1 MSLATKEATKTKLE
15 PTAKSN
21 SREDIVDS
29 QEEEDEDEESSSE
42 ESDFTLRSKPG
53 SKTSTPNTKGNKRSI
68 DETLQ
73 ARKKQKIAV
82 EEAMMNVNEIQVQ
95 KMDKMIEM
103 LASYRSDQ
111 SLIIAKMNMLG
122 ANIGELPSE
131 KNEIKLVEELNA
143 LDTLQESIMKN
154 YDEPSTLINA
164 TSTRSEQPRVNATL
178 DEATSARAE
187 QPKNILKT
195 TTDNESIT
203 KTPSKHIEPE
213 KKSDNVQGDKT
224 TTEVEVA
231 NVQLSNED
239 LRISLLSDDELNKEV
254 VAFLV
259 AGRSDE
265 AKELLNRH
273 KELNKK

>member
-1 MSLATKEATKTKLE
+1 V
-15 PTAKSN
+15 N
-21 SREDIVDS
+21 
-29 QEEEDEDEESSSE
+29 SSE
-42 ESDFTLRSKPG
+42 ESGFTLRSKIG
-53 SKTSTPNTKGNKRSI
+53 SKTSTTNTKGNKRSI

-82 EEAMMNVNEIQVQ
+82 EEAMINVNEIQVQ
-95 KMDKMIEM
+95 KMDKMLEM
-103 LASYRSDQ
+103 LTSYRSDQ
-111 SLIIAKMNMLG
+111 SLIVEKMNMLG

-131 KNEIKLVEELNA
+131 KNEIKLLEQLTA
-143 LDTLQESIMKN
+143 LETLQESIVQN
-154 YDEPSTLINA
+154 YDETSTLVNA
-164 TSTRSEQPRVNATL
+164 NSTRSKQPRVNATL
-178 DEATSARAE
+178 DEATSASAE
-187 QPKNILKT
+187 QLKNILKT
-195 TTDNESIT
+195 TTEDKSIT

-224 TTEVEVA
+224 TTEEKVA
-231 NVQLSNED
+231 NVRLSNED
-239 LRISLLSDDELNKEV
+239 LRISLLTDDELNKEV

>member
-1 MSLATKEATKTKLE
+1 V
-15 PTAKSN
+15 N
-21 SREDIVDS
+21 
-29 QEEEDEDEESSSE
+29 SSE
-42 ESDFTLRSKPG
+42 ESDFTLRSKIG

-164 TSTRSEQPRVNATL
+164 TSTRSEQPSVNSTL

>member
-1 MSLATKEATKTKLE
+1 M
-15 PTAKSN
+15 
-21 SREDIVDS
+21 
-29 QEEEDEDEESSSE
+29 QH
-42 ESDFTLRSKPG
+42 
-53 SKTSTPNTKGNKRSI
+53 
-68 DETLQ
+68 
-73 ARKKQKIAV
+73 
-82 EEAMMNVNEIQVQ
+82 
-95 KMDKMIEM
+95 
-103 LASYRSDQ
+103 
-111 SLIIAKMNMLG
+111 
-122 ANIGELPSE
+122 
-131 KNEIKLVEELNA
+131 
-143 LDTLQESIMKN
+143 

-224 TTEVEVA
+224 TTEEKVA
-231 NVQLSNED
+231 NVRLSNED
-239 LRISLLSDDELNKEV
+239 LRISLLTDDELNKEV

>member
-1 MSLATKEATKTKLE
+1 M
-15 PTAKSN
+15 N
-21 SREDIVDS
+21 
-29 QEEEDEDEESSSE
+29 SSE
-42 ESDFTLRSKPG
+42 ESDFTLRSKIG

-82 EEAMMNVNEIQVQ
+82 EEAMIHVNEIQVQ

-103 LASYRSDQ
+103 LTSYRSDQ
-111 SLIIAKMNMLG
+111 SLIVEKMNMLG

-143 LDTLQESIMKN
+143 LDTLQESIMQN

-224 TTEVEVA
+224 TTEEKVA
-231 NVQLSNED
+231 NVRLSNED
-239 LRISLLSDDELNKEV
+239 LRISLLTDDELNKEV

-273 KELNKK
+273 KELNNK

>member
-1 MSLATKEATKTKLE
+1 M
-15 PTAKSN
+15 N
-21 SREDIVDS
+21 
-29 QEEEDEDEESSSE
+29 SSE
-42 ESDFTLRSKPG
+42 ESDFTLRSKIG

-82 EEAMMNVNEIQVQ
+82 EEAMIHVNEIQVQ

-103 LASYRSDQ
+103 LTSYRSDQ

-143 LDTLQESIMKN
+143 LDTLQESIVQN
-154 YDEPSTLINA
+154 YDETSTLVNA
-164 TSTRSEQPRVNATL
+164 NSTRSEQPRVNATL

-195 TTDNESIT
+195 TTDN
-203 KTPSKHIEPE
+203 
-213 KKSDNVQGDKT
+213 KSC
-224 TTEVEVA
+224 
-231 NVQLSNED
+231 
-239 LRISLLSDDELNKEV
+239 LLYTSDAADE
-254 VAFLV
+254 
-259 AGRSDE
+259 
-265 AKELLNRH
+265 
-273 KELNKK
+273 

>member
-1 MSLATKEATKTKLE
+1 V
-15 PTAKSN
+15 N
-21 SREDIVDS
+21 
-29 QEEEDEDEESSSE
+29 SSE
-42 ESDFTLRSKPG
+42 ESDFTLRSKIG
-53 SKTSTPNTKGNKRSI
+53 SKTSTPNTKGNKQSI

-95 KMDKMIEM
+95 RMDKMIEM

-143 LDTLQESIMKN
+143 LDTLQDSIMQR
-154 YDEPSTLINA
+154 YDEPSTLVNA
-164 TSTRSEQPRVNATL
+164 TSTLSEQPSVNATL
-178 DEATSARAE
+178 VEATSASAE

-195 TTDNESIT
+195 TAENESI
-203 KTPSKHIEPE
+203 KATPSKHIEPE

-224 TTEVEVA
+224 TTEEKVA
-231 NVQLSNED
+231 NVRLSNED
-239 LRISLLSDDELNKEV
+239 LRISLLTDDELNKEV

-265 AKELLNRH
+265 AKELFNRH
-273 KELNKK
+273 KELNNK

>member
-1 MSLATKEATKTKLE
+1 M
-15 PTAKSN
+15 N
-21 SREDIVDS
+21 
-29 QEEEDEDEESSSE
+29 SSE
-42 ESDFTLRSKPG
+42 ESDFTLRSKIG

-154 YDEPSTLINA
+154 
-164 TSTRSEQPRVNATL
+164 
-178 DEATSARAE
+178 
-187 QPKNILKT
+187 
-195 TTDNESIT
+195 
-203 KTPSKHIEPE
+203 
-213 KKSDNVQGDKT
+213 
-224 TTEVEVA
+224 
-231 NVQLSNED
+231 QLN
-239 LRISLLSDDELNKEV
+239 
-254 VAFLV
+254 
-259 AGRSDE
+259 
-265 AKELLNRH
+265 
-273 KELNKK
+273 

>member
-1 MSLATKEATKTKLE
+1 MTRE
-15 PTAKSN
+15 PKM
-21 SREDIVDS
+21 
-29 QEEEDEDEESSSE
+29 
-42 ESDFTLRSKPG
+42 
-53 SKTSTPNTKGNKRSI
+53 
-68 DETLQ
+68 
-73 ARKKQKIAV
+73 IAV
-82 EEAMMNVNEIQVQ
+82 EEAMMNVDEIQVQ
-95 KMDKMIEM
+95 RMDKMIEM

-143 LDTLQESIMKN
+143 LDTLQESIMQH

-164 TSTRSEQPRVNATL
+164 TSTRSEQPSVNSTL
-178 DEATSARAE
+178 VEATSASAE

-195 TTDNESIT
+195 TTEDESIT
-203 KTPSKHIEPE
+203 KTP
-213 KKSDNVQGDKT
+213 
-224 TTEVEVA
+224 EVEVA

-273 KELNKK
+273 KELNNK

>member
-1 MSLATKEATKTKLE
+1 M
-15 PTAKSN
+15 N
-21 SREDIVDS
+21 
-29 QEEEDEDEESSSE
+29 SSE
-42 ESDFTLRSKPG
+42 ESDFTLRSKIG
-53 SKTSTPNTKGNKRSI
+53 SKTSTPNTKGNKQSI

-95 KMDKMIEM
+95 RMDKMIEM

-143 LDTLQESIMKN
+143 LDTLQDSIMQR
-154 YDEPSTLINA
+154 YDEPSTLVNA
-164 TSTRSEQPRVNATL
+164 TSTLSEQPSVNATL
-178 DEATSARAE
+178 VEATSASAE

-195 TTDNESIT
+195 TAENESI
-203 KTPSKHIEPE
+203 KATPSKHIEPE

-224 TTEVEVA
+224 TTEEKVA
-231 NVQLSNED
+231 NVRLSNED
-239 LRISLLSDDELNKEV
+239 LRISLLTDDELNKEV

-265 AKELLNRH
+265 AKELFNRH
-273 KELNKK
+273 KELNNK

>member
-1 MSLATKEATKTKLE
+1 M
-15 PTAKSN
+15 N
-21 SREDIVDS
+21 
-29 QEEEDEDEESSSE
+29 SSE
-42 ESDFTLRSKPG
+42 ESDFTLRSKIG

-224 TTEVEVA
+224 TTEEKVA
-231 NVQLSNED
+231 NVRLSNED
-239 LRISLLSDDELNKEV
+239 LRISLLTDDELNKEV

-273 KELNKK
+273 KELNNK

>member
-1 MSLATKEATKTKLE
+1 V
-15 PTAKSN
+15 N
-21 SREDIVDS
+21 
-29 QEEEDEDEESSSE
+29 SSE
-42 ESDFTLRSKPG
+42 ESGFTLRSKIG

-82 EEAMMNVNEIQVQ
+82 EEAMIHVNDIQVQ

-103 LASYRSDQ
+103 LASYKNDQ
-111 SLIIAKMNMLG
+111 SLIVEKMNMLG

-143 LDTLQESIMKN
+143 LDTLQESIMQN
-154 YDEPSTLINA
+154 SGEPSTLVNA
-164 TSTRSEQPRVNATL
+164 TSTRSEQPSVNATL
-178 DEATSARAE
+178 VEATSASAE

-195 TTDNESIT
+195 TAENESI
-203 KTPSKHIEPE
+203 KATPSKHIEPE

-224 TTEVEVA
+224 TTEEKVA
-231 NVQLSNED
+231 NVRLSNED
-239 LRISLLSDDELNKEV
+239 LRISLLTDDELNKEV

>member
-1 MSLATKEATKTKLE
+1 M
-15 PTAKSN
+15 N
-21 SREDIVDS
+21 
-29 QEEEDEDEESSSE
+29 SSE
-42 ESDFTLRSKPG
+42 ESDFTLRSKIG
-53 SKTSTPNTKGNKRSI
+53 SKTSTPNTKGNKQSI

-82 EEAMMNVNEIQVQ
+82 EEAIIHVNEIQVQ

-103 LASYRSDQ
+103 LTSYRSDQ
-111 SLIIAKMNMLG
+111 SLIVEKMNMLG

-131 KNEIKLVEELNA
+131 KNEIKLLGDLHA
-143 LDTLQESIMKN
+143 LEALQHSFMPN
-154 YDEPSTLINA
+154 SDAPSTLVNA
-164 TSTRSEQPRVNATL
+164 TSTRSEQPSVNATL
-178 DEATSARAE
+178 VEATSASAE

-195 TTDNESIT
+195 TAENESI
-203 KTPSKHIEPE
+203 KATPSKHIEPE

-224 TTEVEVA
+224 TTEEKVA
-231 NVQLSNED
+231 NVRLSNED
-239 LRISLLSDDELNKEV
+239 LRISLLTDDELNKEV

-273 KELNKK
+273 KELNNK

>member
-1 MSLATKEATKTKLE
+1 
-15 PTAKSN
+15 
-21 SREDIVDS
+21 
-29 QEEEDEDEESSSE
+29 
-42 ESDFTLRSKPG
+42 
-53 SKTSTPNTKGNKRSI
+53 
-68 DETLQ
+68 
-73 ARKKQKIAV
+73 
-82 EEAMMNVNEIQVQ
+82 MMNVNEIQVQ

-178 DEATSARAE
+178 AEATSARAE

-224 TTEVEVA
+224 TTEEKVA
-231 NVQLSNED
+231 NVRLSNED
-239 LRISLLSDDELNKEV
+239 LRISLLTDDELNKEV

-273 KELNKK
+273 KELNNK

>member
-1 MSLATKEATKTKLE
+1 M
-15 PTAKSN
+15 N
-21 SREDIVDS
+21 
-29 QEEEDEDEESSSE
+29 SSE
-42 ESDFTLRSKPG
+42 ESDFTLRSKIG
-53 SKTSTPNTKGNKRSI
+53 SKTSTPNTKGNKQSI

-82 EEAMMNVNEIQVQ
+82 EEAMIHVNEIQVQ

-103 LASYRSDQ
+103 LTSYRSDQ
-111 SLIIAKMNMLG
+111 SLIVEKMNMLG

-131 KNEIKLVEELNA
+131 KNEIKLLGDLHA
-143 LDTLQESIMKN
+143 LEALQHSFMPN
-154 YDEPSTLINA
+154 SDAPSTLVNA
-164 TSTRSEQPRVNATL
+164 TSTRSEQPSVNATL
-178 DEATSARAE
+178 VEATSASAE

-195 TTDNESIT
+195 TAENESI
-203 KTPSKHIEPE
+203 KATPSKHIEPE

-224 TTEVEVA
+224 TTEEKVA
-231 NVQLSNED
+231 NVRLSNED
-239 LRISLLSDDELNKEV
+239 LRISLLTDDELNKEV

-273 KELNKK
+273 KELNNK

>member
-1 MSLATKEATKTKLE
+1 M
-15 PTAKSN
+15 N
-21 SREDIVDS
+21 
-29 QEEEDEDEESSSE
+29 SSE
-42 ESDFTLRSKPG
+42 ESDFTLRSKIG
-53 SKTSTPNTKGNKRSI
+53 SKTSTPNTKGNKQSI

-82 EEAMMNVNEIQVQ
+82 EEAMIHVNEIQVQ

-103 LASYRSDQ
+103 LTSYRSDQ
-111 SLIIAKMNMLG
+111 SLIVEKMNMLG

-143 LDTLQESIMKN
+143 LDTLQESIVQN
-154 YDEPSTLINA
+154 YDETSTLVNA
-164 TSTRSEQPRVNATL
+164 NSTRSKQPRVNATL
-178 DEATSARAE
+178 DEATSASAE

-195 TTDNESIT
+195 TTEDESIT
-203 KTPSKHIEPE
+203 KT
-213 KKSDNVQGDKT
+213 
-224 TTEVEVA
+224 
-231 NVQLSNED
+231 QLSNED

>member
-1 MSLATKEATKTKLE
+1 V
-15 PTAKSN
+15 N
-21 SREDIVDS
+21 
-29 QEEEDEDEESSSE
+29 SSE
-42 ESDFTLRSKPG
+42 ESDFTLRSKIG

-95 KMDKMIEM
+95 RMDKMIEM

-164 TSTRSEQPRVNATL
+164 TSTRSEQPSVNSTL

-213 KKSDNVQGDKT
+213 QKSDNVQGDKT

>member
-1 MSLATKEATKTKLE
+1 M
-15 PTAKSN
+15 
-21 SREDIVDS
+21 VDS
-29 QEEEDEDEESSSE
+29 KEEEDEDEVNSSE
-42 ESDFTLRSKPG
+42 ESDFTLRSKIG

-82 EEAMMNVNEIQVQ
+82 EEAMIHVNDIQVQ

-103 LASYRSDQ
+103 LTSYKSDQ
-111 SLIIAKMNMLG
+111 SLIVEKMNMLG

-131 KNEIKLVEELNA
+131 KNEIKLLGDIDA
-143 LDTLQESIMKN
+143 LEALQHSF
-154 YDEPSTLINA
+154 NA
-164 TSTRSEQPRVNATL
+164 TSTRSEQPSVNATL
-178 DEATSARAE
+178 VEATSASAE

-195 TTDNESIT
+195 TAENESI
-203 KTPSKHIEPE
+203 KATPSKHIEPE

-224 TTEVEVA
+224 TTEEKVA
-231 NVQLSNED
+231 NVRLSNED
-239 LRISLLSDDELNKEV
+239 LRISLLTDDELNKEV

-273 KELNKK
+273 KELNNK

>member
-1 MSLATKEATKTKLE
+1 V
-15 PTAKSN
+15 N
-21 SREDIVDS
+21 
-29 QEEEDEDEESSSE
+29 SSE
-42 ESDFTLRSKPG
+42 ESDFTLRSKIG

-131 KNEIKLVEELNA
+131 KNEIKLLGDIDA
-143 LDTLQESIMKN
+143 LEALQHSFMPN
-154 YDEPSTLINA
+154 SDAPSTLVNA
-164 TSTRSEQPRVNATL
+164 TSTRSEQPSVNATL
-178 DEATSARAE
+178 VEATSASAE

-195 TTDNESIT
+195 TAENESI
-203 KTPSKHIEPE
+203 KATPSKHIEPE

-224 TTEVEVA
+224 TTEEKVA
-231 NVQLSNED
+231 NVRLSNED
-239 LRISLLSDDELNKEV
+239 LRISLLTDDELNKEV

-273 KELNKK
+273 KELNNK

>member
-1 MSLATKEATKTKLE
+1 V
-15 PTAKSN
+15 N
-21 SREDIVDS
+21 
-29 QEEEDEDEESSSE
+29 SSE
-42 ESDFTLRSKPG
+42 ESDFTLRSKIG

-164 TSTRSEQPRVNATL
+164 TSTRSEQPSVNSTL

-213 KKSDNVQGDKT
+213 QKSDNVQGDKT